1 MDFHLGKRII
11 ITVSKDKTI
20 RLWDVS
26 TMDQVYEFSSPVDQ
40 VLCVAAHPSLPLFSC
55 GFESGAMRVF
65 DIERTCVAD
74 EFAQFNKPL
83 SKIAYGP
90 HGDLLVSCCVDGG
103 VALHNPRRQHLPIK
117 MLHVE
122 FPPEFV
128 HVAFSQPTQVKNLGE
143 REDFVSDIS
152 GGGQDQRQS
161 DHATRFAV
169 MGDYGNCV
177 NIYDSQTF
185 ILSHQIQV
193 QSQLKQFMFANNNRE
208 LIVMTNDCR
217 VRFYSLARYEG
228 ILLREVSSAHRGGIT
243 ALAVSQNSGYFLT
256 GGEDSM
262 LKVWDYEAS
271 KTTPYYFQAFI
282 GHTYPVK
289 GAMFCPTDNSTIIS
303 CGEKDG
309 IYLWNFYGD
318 IRTQFAH

>member
-40 VLCVAAHPSLPLFSC
+40 ALCVAAHPSLPLFSC
-55 GFESGAMRVF
+55 GFESGVMRVF
-65 DIERTCVAD
+65 DIERTYVAD

-83 SKIAYGP
+83 TKIAYGP

-152 GGGQDQRQS
+152 GGGLDQNQS

-177 NIYDSQTF
+177 NIYDS
-185 ILSHQIQV
+185 
-193 QSQLKQFMFANNNRE
+193 
-208 LIVMTNDCR
+208 
-217 VRFYSLARYEG
+217 
-228 ILLREVSSAHRGGIT
+228 
-243 ALAVSQNSGYFLT
+243 
-256 GGEDSM
+256 
-262 LKVWDYEAS
+262 
-271 KTTPYYFQAFI
+271 
-282 GHTYPVK
+282 
-289 GAMFCPTDNSTIIS
+289 
-303 CGEKDG
+303 
-309 IYLWNFYGD
+309 
-318 IRTQFAH
+318 

>member
-1 MDFHLGKRII
+1 
-11 ITVSKDKTI
+11 
-20 RLWDVS
+20 
-26 TMDQVYEFSSPVDQ
+26 
-40 VLCVAAHPSLPLFSC
+40 
-55 GFESGAMRVF
+55 MRVF

-83 SKIAYGP
+83 TKIAYGP

-128 HVAFSQPTQVKNLGE
+128 HVAFSQPNQVKNLGE

-152 GGGQDQRQS
+152 GGGLEQPQS
-161 DHATRFAV
+161 DLATRFAV

-208 LIVMTNDCR
+208 LIVMTNDSR

-228 ILLREVSSAHRGGIT
+228 ILLREVSAAHRGGIT